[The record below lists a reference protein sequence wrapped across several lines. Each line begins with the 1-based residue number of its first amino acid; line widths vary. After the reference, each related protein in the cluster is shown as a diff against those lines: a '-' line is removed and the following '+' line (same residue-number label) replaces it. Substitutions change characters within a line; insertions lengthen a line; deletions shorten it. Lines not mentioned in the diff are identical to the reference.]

1 MRQQLRIA
9 RPVTDPA
16 RTAEMYCHG
25 LALRVLASFRDHD
38 GFDGIMVGS
47 AEADYHLE
55 FTRSRRHPITPSPTP
70 EDLLVFYY
78 PTESEWRVAC
88 ERMEAAGFQAVG
100 AFNPYWNAR
109 GRSYADADGYRVVL
123 QQSVW
128 TADAGRLLTDSTV
141 WMSDSQITH
150 WIGPDGRR

>member
-9 RPVTDPA
+9 RPVADPA

-100 AFNPYWNAR
+100 AFNPYWNAH
-109 GRSYADADGYRVVL
+109 GRSYADADG
-123 QQSVW
+123 
-128 TADAGRLLTDSTV
+128 
-141 WMSDSQITH
+141 
-150 WIGPDGRR
+150 